1 MFFFFKQKTAYEM
14 RISDWSSD
22 VCSSDL
28 MKGLL
33 RYGRSLRVPARKRRC
48 IEGHEPN
55 PIAAS
60 SCARTPLPRQL
71 AVGECFECQFH
82 CHAGL
87 QSFDADAVYDSSE
100 ENTSALQSLMRN
112 SYAVFCLNINKISHL
127 IN

>member
-1 MFFFFKQKTAYEM
+1 MLTHAMCLDTAAPRPLGM
-14 RISDWSSD
+14 NG
-22 VCSSDL
+22 

-33 RYGRSLRVPARKRRC
+33 RYGRSPRVPARKRRC

-87 QSFDADAVYDSSE
+87 QSFDADAVYDRPE
-100 ENTSALQSLMRN
+100 
-112 SYAVFCLNINKISHL
+112 KIGRAHDSTPVT
-127 IN
+127 